1 MADPRKPAVARLSS
15 RRYETPRPADRP
27 EVPPGVPDEARPI
40 FAELV
45 ESMPKGAAARSDST
59 FIGMA
64 ATLLAEYRRAPG
76 AFPTPRINAL
86 RLMLS
91 ELGMTPR
98 ARRQLELAPDRKDNP
113 FAEIDRL
120 RGA

>member
-1 MADPRKPAVARLSS
+1 MANPRKSAVARLSS

-27 EVPPGVPDEARPI
+27 EYPPDLSDEARPI

-91 ELGMTPR
+91 ELGMTPK

>member
-1 MADPRKPAVARLSS
+1 MANPRKPAVARLSS

-27 EVPPGVPDEARPI
+27 EYPPDLSDEARPI

-91 ELGMTPR
+91 ELGMTPK

>member
-1 MADPRKPAVARLSS
+1 MANPRKPAVARLSS

-27 EVPPGVPDEARPI
+27 EYPPDLSDEARPI

-64 ATLLAEYRRAPG
+64 ATLLAE
-76 AFPTPRINAL
+76 
-86 RLMLS
+86 
-91 ELGMTPR
+91 
-98 ARRQLELAPDRKDNP
+98 
-113 FAEIDRL
+113 
-120 RGA
+120 

>member
-1 MADPRKPAVARLSS
+1 MANPRKSAVARLSS
-15 RRYETPRPADRP
+15 RSYETPLPTDRP
-27 EVPPGVPDEARPI
+27 EYPPDLSDETRPI
-40 FAELV
+40 FAELI
-45 ESMPKGAAARSDST
+45 EAMPKGAAAKSDSL
-59 FIGMA
+59 FIAMA

-86 RLMLS
+86 RLMLA
-91 ELGMTPR
+91 ELGMTPK
-98 ARRQLELAPDRKDNP
+98 ARRQLELKADPAKNP

>member
-1 MADPRKPAVARLSS
+1 MANPRKTAVARLSG
-15 RRYETPRPADRP
+15 RRYETPRPTDRP
-27 EVPPGVPDEARPI
+27 EYPPGLSDEARPI

-64 ATLLAEYRRAPG
+64 ATLLAEYRRAPEV
-76 AFPTPRINAL
+76 FPTPRINAL
-86 RLMLS
+86 RLMLA
-91 ELGMTPR
+91 ELGMTPK

>member
-1 MADPRKPAVARLSS
+1 MANPRKPTVARLSS
-15 RRYETPRPADRP
+15 RRYETPRPVDQP
-27 EVPPGVPDEARPI
+27 EAPPGLSDEARPI
-40 FAELV
+40 FAELI

-64 ATLLAEYRRAPG
+64 ATLLAEYRRVPEV
-76 AFPTPRINAL
+76 FPTPRINAL
-86 RLMLS
+86 RLMLA

-98 ARRQLELAPDRKDNP
+98 ARRQLELAPGRKDNP